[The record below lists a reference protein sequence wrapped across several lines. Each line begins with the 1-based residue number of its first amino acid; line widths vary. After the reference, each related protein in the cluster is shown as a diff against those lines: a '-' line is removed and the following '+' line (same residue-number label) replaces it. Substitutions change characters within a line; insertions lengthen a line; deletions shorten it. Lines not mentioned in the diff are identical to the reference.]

1 MPYKEK
7 EIEKQYYSISEVAKT
22 FGVNASTI
30 RFWEKEF
37 DVIKPKKNRKG
48 NRMFTLKDMENLRV
62 IYHLVK
68 ERGFTLDGA
77 RNHMKSNGEQVSNE
91 AEVVARLGKIKAF
104 LLDLKDQL

>member
-48 NRMFTLKDMENLRV
+48 NRMFTIKDMENLRV

-77 RNHMKSNGEQVSNE
+77 RNHMKSNGEQVANE
-91 AEVVARLGKIKAF
+91 AEVVAKLGKIKAF
-104 LLDLKDQL
+104 LLDLKEQL